1 MMTRGLLITATGSR
15 YLEYARWQV
24 QHLRAIGWDWPI
36 RVMTDVPGA
45 IIPGALVDRI
55 SPPSGCRGPWWSRGI
70 RVRAYELSPW
80 DLTLCHD
87 ADMVPRDIEDVWHF
101 AQRGEFCVTINK
113 ERPRLGDAWF
123 ATEHSKSLTLAE
135 AGADSTHYSG
145 GCVLFVKSP
154 RAESIYKAWAAEW
167 DRDPTQD
174 EPALARALAR
184 LRESPVE
191 IPITYNWSPGE
202 HDSIETVMAAYRR
215 ERCIHIWAQKPVILP
230 QVYGALLG
238 VTAERATA

>member
-1 MMTRGLLITATGSR
+1 MLITATGSR

-36 RVMTDVPGA
+36 RVLTDVAGAIVPGA
-45 IIPGALVDRI
+45 VIERV
-55 SPPSGCRGPWWSRGI
+55 SPPAGRRTAWWSRGV

-101 AQRGEFCVTINK
+101 ARRGEFCVTINE

-123 ATEHSKSLTLAE
+123 ATPESRSLTLAE
-135 AGADSTHYSG
+135 AGADSRHYSG
-145 GCVLFVKSP
+145 ECVLFAKSP
-154 RAESIYKAWAAEW
+154 RAETVYRAWAAEW

-174 EPALARALAR
+174 EPALARALSR

-191 IPITYNWSPGE
+191 IPIAYNWSPGE
-202 HDSIETVMAAYRR
+202 YDSIETVMDAYRR
-215 ERCIHIWAQKPVILP
+215 ERCVHIWAQKSKILS